1 MNRREAISR
10 VALLLGGT
18 VLGAELFLSGCK
30 AQTASTSALFSDTDV
45 SFLDEIAET
54 ILPATDTPGAKEA
67 KVGEF
72 MMRIVQDCYEE
83 PEQAV
88 FLGGMKLVESNCIEK
103 FGTPFMKCT
112 PEQRLELLTEL
123 DQEQM
128 LYQEEK
134 TGGEPPHY
142 FRMMKEL
149 TMWGFFSSEVGATKV
164 LRYLEVPGRFDGCAP
179 YKKGEKAWAT

>member
-1 MNRREAISR
+1 MNRRKAIST
-10 VALLLGGT
+10 VALIMGGT

-30 AQTASTSALFSDTDV
+30 AKTAATGAIFSDSDA

-72 MMRIVQDCYEE
+72 IVRYVQDCYEE

-88 FLGGMKLVESNCIEK
+88 FLGGMKLIESHAVEQ

-112 PEQRLELLTEL
+112 PEQRLELLTAL
-123 DQEQM
+123 DTEQM

-134 TGGEPPHY
+134 TPNEPPHY

-149 TMWGFFSSEVGATKV
+149 TLWGFFSSEVGATKV
-164 LRYLEVPGRFDGCAP
+164 LRYIEVPGRYEGCAP
-179 YKKGEKAWAT
+179 YEKGQKAWAT

>member
-1 MNRREAISR
+1 MNRRDAISR
-10 VALLLGGT
+10 VALIMGGT
-18 VLGAELFLSGCK
+18 ILGAELFLSGCK
-30 AQTASTSALFSDTDV
+30 AKTASASALFSDTDV

-72 MMRIVQDCYEE
+72 MARIVQDCYEE

-88 FLGGMKLVESNCIEK
+88 FLGGMKLIDGHCMDRYSQ
-103 FGTPFMKCT
+103 PFAKCT

-123 DQEQM
+123 DLEQ
-128 LYQEEK
+128 LAYQEEK
-134 TGGEPPHY
+134 TPSEPPHY

-164 LRYLEVPGRFDGCAP
+164 LRYIEVPGRYDGCAD